1 MILRLGDVRIGEEI
15 FFSLVSKEKIDE
27 LNSMADE
34 QTKKLLRDIQL
45 TLFDELRLEPLIER
59 SINRLSNIS
68 ATDSANIRNQVF
80 KIANDLSMDLPSY
93 MF

>member
-80 KIANDLSMDLPSY
+80 KIADDLSMDLPSY